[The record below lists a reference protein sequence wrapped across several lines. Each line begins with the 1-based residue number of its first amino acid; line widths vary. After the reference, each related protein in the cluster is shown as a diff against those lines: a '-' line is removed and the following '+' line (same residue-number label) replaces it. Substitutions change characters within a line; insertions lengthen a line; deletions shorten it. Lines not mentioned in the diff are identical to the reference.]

1 MTDQDKM
8 VRPGDDGIEQ
18 RSLATDAAILATP
31 VVIAAQPVIGAW
43 ANQHF
48 SKPQNPPPT
57 NDKPSAGQGEG

>member
-1 MTDQDKM
+1 M
-8 VRPGDDGIEQ
+8 GLS
-18 RSLATDAAILATP
+18 SLATDAAILATP

-57 NDKPSAGQGEG
+57 NDKPSGGQGEG